1 MALMTKRYGDL
12 VYKLIVKID
21 RTGQVSLYKEVVK
34 EVKTNHGVELV
45 KLDWSIMELD
55 AEELE
60 FLLKQ
65 VVEWKRSGYD
75 G

>member
-1 MALMTKRYGDL
+1 MVMALMTKRYGDL
-12 VYKLIVKID
+12 IYKLSVKID
-21 RTGQVSLYKEVVK
+21 KTGQVSLYKEVVK

-55 AEELE
+55 ADELE

-65 VVEWKRSGYD
+65 VVEWKRGW
-75 G
+75 